1 MVDAPAFTLRQRQ
14 QLRRCQELL
23 QAATEWHGALPVLL
37 LERCWL
43 RLEAVPVQDLALRL
57 RPEGSA
63 EAPELVRWRELL
75 DAGLA
80 DWQAQQ
86 HCWEEF
92 GAEACHEALR
102 RFWLAQQRGDHG
114 WTLARYLELV
124 SEYRRRFQKQRPRPL
139 PLLILARADAPGSE
153 PHRLLWLE
161 AGAVRGDQT
170 MRHTCA

>member
-1 MVDAPAFTLRQRQ
+1 MADLPAFTPRQRQ
-14 QLRRCQELL
+14 QLRRCQEHL
-23 QAATEWHGALPVLL
+23 QAAREWHGALPVLL

-43 RLEAVPVQDLALRL
+43 RLEAVPLQELAARL

-75 DAGLA
+75 HAGLP

-102 RFWLAQQRGDHG
+102 RFWASQQRGDHG
-114 WTLARYLELV
+114 WTLGRYLDLV
-124 SEYRRRFQKQRPRPL
+124 REYRHRFQRHRPRPL
-139 PLLILARADAPGSE
+139 PMLVLARAGAPGSE

-161 AGAVRGDQT
+161 AGAVLDDRA